1 MGLLRAALNRGD
13 TPDRTRLN
21 VQTRTPVTSVTTSSS
36 KDEDEYKITV
46 TTPRGTIKAK
56 KVVYTT
62 NAYTFGLLPE
72 YERAIIPARGI
83 VAHID
88 IPPDLKEM
96 PLRLSQTYVLNTDS
110 EIGTDYLI
118 VRPDGSIVVGGAHQ
132 IHTSHGQ
139 GPLENSEWYGN
150 IDDGSLIENTKEYFD
165 GYMQRYFTG
174 WERSG
179 AYVKELWTG
188 STFLQLST
196 CHDNDETIISV

>member
-13 TPDRTRLN
+13 GTRLN
-21 VQTRTPVTSVTTSSS
+21 VQTRTSVTSVTTLSS
-36 KDEDEYKITV
+36 KDEEEYKITV
-46 TTPRGTIKAK
+46 TTPRGTIRAR

-88 IPPDLKEM
+88 IPPDLTELP
-96 PLRLSQTYVLNTDS
+96 PLLSQTYVLNTDS

-132 IHTSHGQ
+132 THTSLGQ
-139 GPLENSEWYGN
+139 GPMANLEWYGS
-150 IDDGSLIENTKEYFD
+150 IDDGSLIENTKDYFN

-188 STFLQLST
+188 SMFLQLST
-196 CHDNDETIISV
+196 YHDNDETIPR